1 MRGEE
6 GSRKIKGWM
15 TVLLLTAAV
24 WGGMLGSFWTGNLTV
39 YGFSFSG
46 ELFSDA
52 MDIDP
57 EWAFDHNSQISAAA
71 PEDSLD
77 KAMEQLGIFGEMEEL
92 QRFLDRVLGDIKDS
106 GERISFWGIMKEFI
120 RGRSGRGFQPG
131 RTGVVWD
138 FIFRGKDR
146 QPYAVS
152 NSGIGAGW
160 GDLCKSLF
168 CI

>member
-52 MDIDP
+52 MDTDP

-71 PEDSLD
+71 PEESLD

-92 QRFLDRVLGDIKDS
+92 QRGQGVGRHKRQRGEDFLLGNYERVHQ
-106 GERISFWGIMKEFI
+106 
-120 RGRSGRGFQPG
+120 GRSGRGSQPG

-160 GDLCKSLF
+160 GGLCKSLF